1 MGIMPCTDRKDK
13 TAVVEMSS
21 PMSPVVLRYAGSL
34 YELAVESGCVDSV
47 GEQLANID
55 GMLEKS
61 ADLRRLVSSSVFS
74 SDVQFRAVNALL
86 EKSGAAAR
94 KGSGLLVG
102 NFLRVA
108 AKGQR
113 LSLLAEMIVAFHRF
127 AAEARGEETVDVVCA
142 HALDKAREKE
152 LKTVLAKQIGKD
164 VDLRVT
170 VDPAI
175 LGGLIVRVGSQQ
187 IDTSLRTRLS
197 SLKIALKEVG

>member
-1 MGIMPCTDRKDK
+1 M
-13 TAVVEMSS
+13 VEISS

-34 YELAVESGCVDSV
+34 YELAVGSRCVDSV
-47 GEQLANID
+47 GKQLANIAE
-55 GMLEKS
+55 MLEMS
-61 ADLRRLVSSSVFS
+61 ADLRSLVSSSAFS
-74 SDVQFRAVNALL
+74 SDVQFRAINALL
-86 EKSGAAAR
+86 EKSGADTG
-94 KGSGLLVG
+94 KGGGLLVG
-102 NFLRVA
+102 NFLRVV

-113 LSLLAEMIVAFHRF
+113 LSLLAEMIAAFHHL
-127 AAEARGEETVDVVCA
+127 AAKARGEETADVVCA
-142 HALDKAREKE
+142 HALDKAQEKE
-152 LKTVLAKQIGKD
+152 LKTVLSKQIGKD